1 MNAMLNRIGGRKF
14 GLILLVFITT
24 AVFLWFNVVSKD
36 EFLTLTKMLLVA
48 YPASAVGQ
56 AVLVKTGE
64 QDEVDLAEK
73 SDVRKFGFT
82 ILVFIVVS
90 AMLYLQ
96 KLSGSVYIELNQW
109 LVGMYLTGN
118 VLAKVADTGL
128 NITVGKK

>member
-1 MNAMLNRIGGRKF
+1 MNAFLNRIGGRKF

-56 AVLVKTGE
+56 AVLVKESEE
-64 QDEVDLAEK
+64 QVDLVEK
-73 SDVRKFGFT
+73 SDIRKFGFT
-82 ILVFIVVS
+82 ILVFLVVA
-90 AMLYLQ
+90 AMLYFQ

>member
-1 MNAMLNRIGGRKF
+1 MNAFLNRIGGRKF

-56 AVLVKTGE
+56 AVLVKESEE
-64 QDEVDLAEK
+64 QVDLAEK

-82 ILVFIVVS
+82 ILVFLVVA
-90 AMLYLQ
+90 AMLYFQ